1 MQFSFIPPPPAR
13 SNTRLDRTP
22 SNIPVNLIRFTNEVH
37 TPSRTK
43 IPLLV
48 IQHKDYYYVID
59 GNHRLAYLKKYGVT
73 ETPAWILT
81 EQDHELVSGKTTAC
95 VEEWLAGELTFAD
108 LVSSAIAAYESL
120 SRSNPEYA

>member
-22 SNIPVNLIRFTNEVH
+22 SNIPVNLIRYTNEVH
-37 TPSRTK
+37 APSRSK

-81 EQDHELVSGKTTAC
+81 EQDKELVEGKTTAC
-95 VEEWLAGELTFAD
+95 IDKWLNGEWTFD
-108 LVSSAIAAYESL
+108 QLVSCAVAAYDSL
-120 SRSNPEYA
+120 SQSNPEYA